1 MQVGKKL
8 FRTKM
13 FACSYLDFASRGD
26 ERPVELMIFT
36 WVFYIIL
43 PPAVLTLA
51 ITQNLVL
58 TVAAALMFPSI
69 SILQGTV
76 GILKYRYFFGDAPH
90 PLTPSHGVVVV
101 HPEDENDLA
110 SDNSNEGSSQSQC
123 HGAEYRA
130 VRLPMREP
138 PRFLQSALEKPP
150 IRVLVIGDSLA
161 IGVGQRKS
169 ATPILPEAISKTL
182 SKKLGGRIVYWS
194 CHGAP
199 GASTGWI
206 VREIERGI
214 KFDKQNA
221 QKQSIADG
229 NDDDDDDSI
238 ALDQFYKSSCSD
250 TDSSSDESSSCGET
264 PEGKS
269 CPSSLQNSDQQPY
282 SGDSTSLNQW
292 KELLTQ
298 HRKRFDQP
306 DSLGPYD
313 VVVAMSGSN
322 DLKSACFPFL
332 LRGED
337 IEFRKQARE
346 RGGNYTQEL
355 RRLLETLNDKMQRQ
369 LETIRFQMEVATET
383 VLEKVGE
390 TFEYISPGSSNRL
403 PSPSQRDENSRS
415 ALREDEPKQG
425 PKNNHSWQPA
435 SGSRPLVVLPG
446 MCARAVPS
454 FQILP
459 LKFLSIPSVDI
470 MDMHKRN
477 FAKANK
483 GDVMFVPAPS
493 IHNLAE
499 YQERKG
505 EMWSQKDAEN
515 TILVLRDTTKQER
528 RNIERD
534 MSRYYR
540 EKADAVERSLASWF
554 SWLYLYMP
562 ATEMFSVDQVHP
574 CDECYDCWGRLIGNE
589 ISEELLGREK
599 PAS

>member
-1 MQVGKKL
+1 MI
-8 FRTKM
+8 
-13 FACSYLDFASRGD
+13 ANSYLDFASRGD

-36 WVFYIIL
+36 WVVYIIL

-51 ITQNLVL
+51 VTQNLAA
-58 TVAAALMFPSI
+58 TVAVALTLPSVA
-69 SILQGTV
+69 ILQGAI
-76 GILKYRYFFGDAPH
+76 GILKYRYFFADAPH

-110 SDNSNEGSSQSQC
+110 GDNSKDGPSHSQC

-130 VRLPMREP
+130 APLPLREP
-138 PRFLQSALEKPP
+138 PHFLPCALEKPT

-182 SKKLGGRIVYWS
+182 SKKLGGRVVYWS

-214 KFDKQNA
+214 KFEKRNVQNE
-221 QKQSIADG
+221 SVTV
-229 NDDDDDDSI
+229 DDDDSI
-238 ALDQFYKSSCSD
+238 ALDQFCKSNCSD
-250 TDSSSDESSSCGET
+250 TDSSSDESSSCEDN
-264 PEGKS
+264 PEEKQ
-269 CPSSLQNSDQQPY
+269 CPPSRPDSDQQPY
-282 SGDSTSLNQW
+282 SDDSSSLHQW
-292 KELLTQ
+292 KEILAQ
-298 HRKRFDQP
+298 HRKRFDQA

-313 VVVAMSGSN
+313 VVVAVTGSN

-332 LRGED
+332 LKGED

-369 LETIRFQMEVATET
+369 LETIRLQMEVATET

-403 PSPSQRDENSRS
+403 PSPGQKLGNSRN
-415 ALREDEPKQG
+415 AFREDDPKNG
-425 PKNNHSWQPA
+425 PKKSASWPST

-459 LKFLSIPSVDI
+459 LKFLSVPSVDI

-477 FAKANK
+477 FAKAN
-483 GDVMFVPAPS
+483 
-493 IHNLAE
+493 E
-499 YQERKG
+499 
-505 EMWSQKDAEN
+505 
-515 TILVLRDTTKQER
+515 
-528 RNIERD
+528 
-534 MSRYYR
+534 
-540 EKADAVERSLASWF
+540 
-554 SWLYLYMP
+554 
-562 ATEMFSVDQVHP
+562 
-574 CDECYDCWGRLIGNE
+574 
-589 ISEELLGREK
+589 
-599 PAS
+599 

>member
-1 MQVGKKL
+1 
-8 FRTKM
+8 M
-13 FACSYLDFASRGD
+13 FTCSYLDFSSRGD
-26 ERPVELMIFT
+26 NRPVELMIFT

-51 ITQNLVL
+51 ITKNFFV
-58 TVAAALMFPSI
+58 TVAAAFTLPSLAI
-69 SILQGTV
+69 CQGAI

-101 HPEDENDLA
+101 HSEDENDLA
-110 SDNSNEGSSQSQC
+110 SSNSDDEPSQSQC
-123 HGAEYRA
+123 HGDEYKA
-130 VRLPMREP
+130 APLPLRDP
-138 PRFLQSALEKPP
+138 PRCLQAALQKAP

-161 IGVGQRKS
+161 IGVGQSRS

-214 KFDKQNA
+214 KFDKQDDP
-221 QKQSIADG
+221 KQSTIE
-229 NDDDDDDSI
+229 DDDDSI
-238 ALDQFYKSSCSD
+238 ALDQLCKPCCSD
-250 TDSSSDESSSCGET
+250 TDSSSDDSSSCDET
-264 PEGKS
+264 SEP
-269 CPSSLQNSDQQPY
+269 CSSSQRSENDE
-282 SGDSTSLNQW
+282 DSATLSQW
-292 KELLTQ
+292 RELLTE
-298 HRKRFDQP
+298 HRKRFDQS

-313 VVVAMSGSN
+313 IVVAVTGSN

-337 IEFRKQARE
+337 IEFRRQARE
-346 RGGNYTQEL
+346 RGGSYTQEL
-355 RRLLETLNDKMQRQ
+355 RRLLESLNDTMQRQ
-369 LETIRFQMEVATET
+369 FETIRLQVEVAKDS

-390 TFEYISPGSSNRL
+390 TFEYISPGSSQRL
-403 PSPSQRDENSRS
+403 PSPSQKDGISRS
-415 ALREDEPKQG
+415 SNKESDQKQ
-425 PKNNHSWQPA
+425 PTTSNQPWRQE
-435 SGSRPLVVLPG
+435 SRSRPLVVLPG

-459 LKFLSIPSVDI
+459 LKFLSVPSVDI

-477 FAKANK
+477 FAEANE

-499 YQERKG
+499 YQNRKG
-505 EMWSQKDAEN
+505 ELWSQKDTEN
-515 TILVLRDTTKQER
+515 TILALRDISKRDR
-528 RNIERD
+528 RRIERD

-540 EKADAVERSLASWF
+540 EKADAVNRSIASRF
-554 SWLYLYMP
+554 SWLYLHMP
-562 ATEMFSVDQVHP
+562 ANDMFSVDQVHP
-574 CDECYDCWGRLIGNE
+574 CDECYDCWGRLIGNA
-589 ISEELLGREK
+589 ISEELQSKKKL
-599 PAS
+599 AS